1 MPSKKPE
8 ELLPGFEV
16 YAKLKPIV
24 PFWQWFVAALVLGVL
39 SLRYAVFG
47 GSPTDL
53 LGVLVFVLI
62 FVVAAF
68 VFALIVRRRSLTV
81 GIKREGDRL
90 LMVGQ
95 TVSENLTNR
104 SKVEFMTP
112 TSVYI
117 ERSGT
122 RMQLRKM
129 VLLFESPED
138 AQKLVDWLHEKIG
151 SPKSASEMI
160 PNYAGDIWALVYAGE
175 YAKRSK
181 IIFERNILFVV
192 DPGNNIFDVHPK
204 TVDRK
209 DQNTIVAKTGFWH
222 QGNIVMKFDSTS
234 DTDKV
239 EQELRRQSEQKNMK
253 G

>member
-1 MPSKKPE
+1 VTSKKPE

-47 GSPTDL
+47 RSPTNL

-62 FVVAAF
+62 LVGAAF
-68 VFALIVRRRSLTV
+68 VFALIVRRRPLTV

-90 LMVGQ
+90 LMAGQ
-95 TVSENLTNR
+95 TISENLANPL
-104 SKVEFMTP
+104 KVEFMTP
-112 TSVYI
+112 TSVYV
-117 ERSGT
+117 EKSGT
-122 RMQLRKM
+122 RMQLRRM
-129 VLLFESPED
+129 VLLFKSPQD

-151 SPKSASEMI
+151 SPESASELT
-160 PNYAGDIWALVYAGE
+160 PKYAGNIWALVYAGE
-175 YAKRSK
+175 YVKRSK
-181 IIFERNILFVV
+181 ITFERNICFVV

-204 TVDRK
+204 NVDRK
-209 DQNTIVAKTGFWH
+209 DENTIVVKTGFWH
-222 QGNIVMKFDSTS
+222 QGNIVMKFDSTGDA
-234 DTDKV
+234 DTV
-239 EQELRRQSEQKNMK
+239 EQELRRQVEQESMK